1 MTKEKI
7 IAGNKLISEFMCFK
21 ISKDEISSH
30 TAIKE
35 NNKVIGFK
43 SMDFYGKI
51 NNGGRQGSWNSFDE
65 MEFYTSWD
73 WLMPVIERIENS
85 CNRSYQFK
93 IYRNQ
98 AFVECTVM
106 NDKTIL
112 TSQKFVAGSDYK
124 GENTKLANTYQAVI
138 EFIEWYN
145 KQK

>member
-1 MTKEKI
+1 MTKEEI

-73 WLMPVIERIENS
+73 WLMPVIQKCLKINEENLDDWEKYYEAIDDSFYQINIE
-85 CNRSYQFK
+85 QTFK
-93 IYRNQ
+93 EVLN
-98 AFVECTVM
+98 
-106 NDKTIL
+106 
-112 TSQKFVAGSDYK
+112 
-124 GENTKLANTYQAVI
+124 
-138 EFIEWYN
+138 FIIWYN
-145 KQK
+145 NQKRK